1 MAALAWLA
9 LFLLG
14 AGAVLLAL
22 AWRTW
27 RAGGLP
33 KARVVATDTRGW
45 RRPSQPYY
53 SPTWDL
59 AGRPD
64 YVLHHRGSLIPVEV
78 KGGRT
83 PREPYEG
90 HMLQL
95 GAYCLLLEEA
105 EGRAP
110 PYGLLRYPEAT
121 FRVPFDGRLRRR
133 VVEILEEMRAAEA
146 RGGIARGH
154 QEPWRCRACGYR
166 DVCDQRLEGPS
177 GGY

>member
-9 LFLLG
+9 LLLLG

-22 AWRTW
+22 AWRQW
-27 RAGGLP
+27 RASGLP
-33 KARVVATDTRGW
+33 VARIVATDMRGW
-45 RRPSQPYY
+45 RRPEKPYY
-53 SPTWDL
+53 SAAWGL

-64 YVLHHRGSLIPVEV
+64 YVLSHRGTLIPVEV

-90 HMLQL
+90 HVLQL

-121 FRVPFDGRLRRR
+121 FRIPFDERLRRR
-133 VVEILEEMRAAEA
+133 VAEVLAEMRAAEA

-154 QEPWRCRACGYR
+154 WEPSRCRACGYW
-166 DVCDQRLEGPS
+166 DVCDQRLEGR
-177 GGY
+177 